1 MHQEIK
7 AETTRP
13 PAYRLKSQQVLFD
26 EFVKTYNEIRPHE
39 AIGQMRP
46 SDLWSPSPRKYP
58 ERLPEPEYPGHFEV
72 RRVRSG
78 GEMKFKGRMQF
89 VSQALAGQTIGLEP
103 IDDGIWS
110 VIFMNTL
117 LGRLDERKWKIYG

>member
-1 MHQEIK
+1 M
-7 AETTRP
+7 

-39 AIGQMRP
+39 AIDQMRP
-46 SDLWSPSPRKYP
+46 GDLWCPSPRKYP
-58 ERLPEPEYPGHFEV
+58 EHLPEPEYPGHFEV

-103 IDDGIWS
+103 VDDGIWS

-117 LGRLDERKWKIYG
+117 LGRFDERKCKIYG